1 MDAVR
6 TRALDAGCGLLW
18 VVTTNDNVDALRFYQ
33 RRGFRLARLRPGA
46 VDESRETVKPEIP
59 AIGDH
64 GIPLRDEIELRCRW
78 SGLTACEGEGM
89 RPAPNIA
96 SSDPV
101 RLPSSWSPG
110 PTAWSGPAP
119 ARRWSGTGATVRAV
133 VRRPGAAPALAGVE
147 EWVGDF
153 QDAEFAGSVVQGA
166 SAVVTT
172 VHPMGSDRATQH
184 RIAVEGTPVLAR
196 AARDAGVARLVH
208 VSTAAVY
215 DRSPGVGDVDE
226 SSPLVADDANAYA
239 ATKRDTDAA
248 LGAVDG
254 ITRVILRPP
263 AILGAGE
270 TLDLELTCGRPRSA
284 TTRRLA
290 TPCPGRPS
298 PGSTSTTWPLSP
310 PRVASGRVSSSTDP
324 ETGPVDGGC
333 TVVNVAADAG
343 TVRDYYET
351 VTTALGLEPVWD
363 DAPAWTGRI
372 LADRA
377 RRWGWAPTVD
387 LPRALAEI
395 ADGLR
400 Q

>member
-1 MDAVR
+1 MSEPV
-6 TRALDAGCGLLW
+6 AGPPPVV
-18 VVTTNDNVDALRFYQ
+18 VVTGANGLVGSRTCAAL
-33 RRGFRLARLRPGA
+33 
-46 VDESRETVKPEIP
+46 VE
-59 AIGDH
+59 H
-64 GIPLRDEIELRCRW
+64 
-78 SGLTACEGEGM
+78 
-89 RPAPNIA
+89 
-96 SSDPV
+96 
-101 RLPSSWSPG
+101 
-110 PTAWSGPAP
+110 
-119 ARRWSGTGATVRAV
+119 GATVRAV
-133 VRRPGAAPALAGVE
+133 VRRPGAAPSLAGVE

-153 QDAEFAGSVVQGA
+153 HDAEFAGSVVQGA

-248 LGAVDG
+248 LAAVDG

-270 TLDLELTCGRPRSA
+270 TSIWNSRAAGRDPRRPEGSPRRARADLRLGPRRGPRA
-284 TTRRLA
+284 
-290 TPCPGRPS
+290 
-298 PGSTSTTWPLSP
+298 LSP
-310 PRVASGRVSSSTDP
+310 PRSPRAGWRRRRTRRPDRSTG
-324 ETGPVDGGC
+324 TC

-400 Q
+400 P

>member
-1 MDAVR
+1 MNEPVVVITGANGLVGSRTCAV
-6 TRALDAGCGLLW
+6 LVG
-18 VVTTNDNVDALRFYQ
+18 
-33 RRGFRLARLRPGA
+33 
-46 VDESRETVKPEIP
+46 
-59 AIGDH
+59 H
-64 GIPLRDEIELRCRW
+64 
-78 SGLTACEGEGM
+78 
-89 RPAPNIA
+89 
-96 SSDPV
+96 
-101 RLPSSWSPG
+101 
-110 PTAWSGPAP
+110 
-119 ARRWSGTGATVRAV
+119 GATVRAV
-133 VRRPGAAPALAGVE
+133 VRRAGAAPSLPGVE

-153 QDAEFAGSVVQGA
+153 HDAEFADSVVQGA

-184 RIAVEGTPVLAR
+184 RIAVEGTPVIAR

-248 LGAVDG
+248 LAEVDG

-270 TLDLELTCGRPRSA
+270 TSIWNSVRPAEIRRDPKARHAVPGQTFAWVHVDDLA
-284 TTRRLA
+284 ALA
-290 TPCPGRPS
+290 AA
-298 PGSTSTTWPLSP
+298 
-310 PRVASGRVSSSTDP
+310 VASGRVSPSTDP
-324 ETGPVDGGC
+324 ETGPVEGDC
-333 TVVNVAADAG
+333 TAVNVAAEGG

-372 LADRA
+372 LTDRA

-387 LPRALAEI
+387 LSRALAEI
-395 ADGLR
+395 AEGLTAG
-400 Q
+400 